1 MKAIVFDGSRLNYAE
16 DHPLPELNKAG
27 EALIKVRIAG
37 ICNTDLEITKGYMG
51 FKGIPGHE
59 FVGIVKKTDERNA
72 LLINKRAVGEINCV
86 CGVCDYCTGG
96 LPRHCPERTTL
107 GISGRDGAF
116 AEYLV
121 LPVENLHE
129 VPDNISDEEAVFT
142 EPLAAA
148 FEIVEQVDIKPT
160 DRIIVLG
167 DGKLGL
173 LCAFVLALTGAKT
186 TVTGNHGRKL
196 AIAREAGIAAY
207 PIKDLPIDRKYDV
220 VVEATG
226 TPAGLQS
233 ALELVRPR
241 GTIVLKSTV
250 ASRREVDLN
259 RIVIDEITILGSRC
273 GPFEPA
279 LRALSD
285 KTVNVKPLISGI
297 FPANNALEAFRIA
310 GQKNSLKV
318 LIDFR

>member
-1 MKAIVFDGSRLNYAE
+1 MKAIVFDDTLRYIE
-16 DHPLPELNKAG
+16 DHPLPELNRPD
-27 EALIKVRIAG
+27 EALIRVRMAG
-37 ICNTDLEITKGYMG
+37 ICNTDLEIIKGYMG

-59 FVGIVKKTDERNA
+59 FVGIVEKAGEHNRSF
-72 LLINKRAVGEINCV
+72 INKRVVGEINCV
-86 CGVCDYCTGG
+86 CGVCDYCIGG
-96 LPRHCPERTTL
+96 LSRHCPQRTTL

-116 AEYLV
+116 AEYLT
-121 LPVENLHE
+121 LPVANLHE

-148 FEIVEQVDIKPT
+148 FEILEQVNVRPT
-160 DRIIVLG
+160 DKIIVLG

-173 LCAFVLALTGAKT
+173 LCAFVLALTGAKIALA
-186 TVTGNHGRKL
+186 GNHDRKL
-196 AIAREAGIAAY
+196 AIAREAGIPVY
-207 PIKDLPIDRKYDV
+207 PANDLPAGRKYDI

-226 TPAGLQS
+226 TPVGLKN

-250 ASRREVDLN
+250 AASREVDLN
-259 RIVIDEITILGSRC
+259 RIVIDEITLLGSRC

-285 KTVNVKPLISGI
+285 KTVNVRPLISGI
-297 FPANNALEAFRIA
+297 FPADRALDAFA
-310 GQKNSLKV
+310 AAVQKGSLKV